1 MVKVKTVEG
10 LELVIEKEF
19 PCIINFLR
27 NIETEI
33 SADSENKLTKK
44 YFTTEGYSV
53 LFTGEKVDLN
63 IFKDINVLEQYKH
76 INILHKEEDLWNALN
91 DEKIDFTAYNL
102 GQ

>member
-33 SADSENKLTKK
+33 STDSENKLTKK
-44 YFTTEGYSV
+44 YFTTEGNSV
-53 LFTGEKVDLN
+53 LFTSKPLDLE
-63 IFKDINVLEQYKH
+63 IFKDINVLEQYDQ
-76 INILHKEEDLWNALN
+76 INVLHKEKDLWNALN
-91 DEKIDFTAYNL
+91 KESIDFTAYNL

>member
-33 SADSENKLTKK
+33 STDSENKLT
-44 YFTTEGYSV
+44 T
-53 LFTGEKVDLN
+53 
-63 IFKDINVLEQYKH
+63 
-76 INILHKEEDLWNALN
+76 
-91 DEKIDFTAYNL
+91 
-102 GQ
+102 